1 MQDKCPMTDCSLNV
15 KEYCNKQI
23 VPYTEECELNKNLK
37 IIQYSLINVTKEKNN
52 SISGYWIQDH
62 TGTIETVKDLANRT
76 LLANNNRIKIAI
88 IKQVPNTTPLLDYFH
103 DLKPIIVIN
112 KETIENDNSS
122 K

>member
-52 SISGYWIQDH
+52 SISGYWIQNH

-88 IKQVPNTTPLLDYFH
+88 IEQVPNTTPLLDYFH